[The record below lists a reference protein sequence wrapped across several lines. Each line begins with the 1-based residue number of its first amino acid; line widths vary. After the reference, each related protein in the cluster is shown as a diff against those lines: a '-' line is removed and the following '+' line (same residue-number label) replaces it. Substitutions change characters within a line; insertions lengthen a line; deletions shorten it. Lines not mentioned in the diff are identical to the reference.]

1 MAVNKSPKYVLR
13 AKHLENRGS
22 LGISCRLDPLTT
34 AGAEIDAETPPFST
48 TGEVRAMT
56 MKSQENSSDKKLTF
70 TRRPLDRLPGAL
82 CDADYLAGA
91 IGCDFEMF
99 RM

>member
-1 MAVNKSPKYVLR
+1 
-13 AKHLENRGS
+13 
-22 LGISCRLDPLTT
+22 
-34 AGAEIDAETPPFST
+34 
-48 TGEVRAMT
+48 MT

-70 TRRPLDRLPGAL
+70 TRRPLDRLPGAY